1 MLQGLLMCAMLG
13 LAYGVFY
20 LIYGKKGIEIRKLT
34 GKRNL
39 GILAVIA
46 IMLIL
51 WVMALMFWVSG
62 IASGDTVTC
71 IVITFSVPVILLI
84 WGIFARKKAKEIDLD
99 SLNNANSIVSFSE
112 QSISDDDVEKT

>member
-46 IMLIL
+46 IMLIF

>member
-51 WVMALMFWVSG
+51 WVMALMFWVS
-62 IASGDTVTC
+62 
-71 IVITFSVPVILLI
+71 
-84 WGIFARKKAKEIDLD
+84 
-99 SLNNANSIVSFSE
+99 
-112 QSISDDDVEKT
+112 